1 MLQYTD
7 AVSDP
12 TPAIS
17 VSGLTKR
24 YAGKPAPALR
34 DVSFEVEPGIV
45 LGLVGPN
52 GAGKTT
58 LLGCLLGLLFVD
70 EGQIMLFGGKPGA
83 PEVNRLVGY
92 VPERLSFDRW
102 MSGQAFVAYHHALSG
117 RARAT
122 RQSDVDEAFDQ
133 VELEPSARRR
143 RIATYSRGML
153 QRLALAQALIGKPR
167 VLFLDEPT
175 SGVDPTGV
183 LLVRRLLA
191 GLKRDGVTVL
201 FNSHQLDQVERV
213 SDRVLF
219 LQKGLL
225 EHVPAAGT
233 AAPRTLALRWLVDGD
248 ASPGRALA
256 DAAGACGAEI
266 LEEDATTARI
276 RVATDAAA
284 AGLLRSLVENGVRV
298 VEAGPVEARLESLF
312 HTGESSTEEK
322 IA

>member
-1 MLQYTD
+1 MLRYTESSN
-7 AVSDP
+7 V
-12 TPAIS
+12 PAIE

-24 YAGKPAPALR
+24 YAGKSSPALR
-34 DVSFEVEPGIV
+34 ELSFEVEPGIV

-58 LLGCLLGLLFVD
+58 LLGCLLGLLFPD
-70 EGQIMLFGGKPGA
+70 EGRIRVLGGEPGTL
-83 PEVNRLVGY
+83 EMKRLVGY
-92 VPERLSFDRW
+92 VPERLAFDRW
-102 MSGQAFVAYHHALSG
+102 MCGDAFVGYHHALTG
-117 RARAT
+117 RPRAT
-122 RQSDVDEAFDQ
+122 RRTDVAEAFDQ
-133 VELEPSARRR
+133 VDLEPSARPR

-191 GLKRDGVTVL
+191 DLKNDGVTVL

-219 LQKGLL
+219 LRKGRLTD
-225 EHVPAAGT
+225 VPAAGLD
-233 AAPRTLALRWLVDGD
+233 APRTLALRWLVDGE
-248 ASPGRALA
+248 ASSGRALA

-266 LEEDATTARI
+266 LEEGATTARV

-284 AGLLRSLVENGVRV
+284 ARLLQALVESGVRV

-312 HTGESSTEEK
+312 HVSDSSTGEKT
-322 IA
+322 A

>member
-1 MLQYTD
+1 VLRYTD
-7 AVSDP
+7 AVSGP

-17 VSGLTKR
+17 VNWLTKR

-58 LLGCLLGLLFVD
+58 LLGCLLGLLLPD
-70 EGQIMLFGGKPGA
+70 EGRIRVLGGEPGTL
-83 PEVNRLVGY
+83 EMKRLVGY
-92 VPERLSFDRW
+92 VPERLAFDRW
-102 MSGQAFVAYHHALSG
+102 MSGDAFVTYHHALSG
-117 RARAT
+117 RPRAT
-122 RQSDVDEAFDQ
+122 RRTDVAEAFDQ
-133 VELEPSARRR
+133 VELEPSARAR

-167 VLFLDEPT
+167 MLFLDEPT

-191 GLKRDGVTVL
+191 DLKGDGVTVL

-219 LQKGLL
+219 LRDGRLAS
-225 EHVPAAGT
+225 VP
-233 AAPRTLALRWLVDGD
+233 DG
-248 ASPGRALA
+248 
-256 DAAGACGAEI
+256 
-266 LEEDATTARI
+266 
-276 RVATDAAA
+276 V
-284 AGLLRSLVENGVRV
+284 
-298 VEAGPVEARLESLF
+298 RLESLF
-312 HTGESSTEEK
+312 EPEGARAGGT
-322 IA
+322 AP